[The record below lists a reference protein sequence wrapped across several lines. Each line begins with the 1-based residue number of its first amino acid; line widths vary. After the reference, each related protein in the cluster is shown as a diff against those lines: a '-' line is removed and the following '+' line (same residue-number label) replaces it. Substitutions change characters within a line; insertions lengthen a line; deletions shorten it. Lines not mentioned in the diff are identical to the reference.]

1 MRFAFAGTPEFGAA
15 VLEGLLRVD
24 RVPESVVTQPARP
37 AGRGRH
43 VTPSP
48 VATLARQAGLPLIEA
63 PDINSAEV
71 QAALTHSR
79 VAVLVVAAFGQ
90 LFRAP
95 ILSSFE
101 CINVHPSLLPA
112 YRGASPIVRALMAG
126 EAETG
131 VCVMHMT
138 EGLDEGPVA
147 ARSTLSVGPWDD
159 RGTLESAL
167 ALLGAHATAH
177 VLDALAGGFVRW
189 DPQEGPH
196 SYAAKIGPS
205 DRAVDAGGSA
215 SEVHDHVRAM
225 SPRPGAILR
234 LGDVEVRL
242 VRTWPHVGEETQ
254 TGLSVDGD
262 PGVQAVEGGR
272 LFLGCG
278 RGRLE
283 ILALQPSGKRVMTAA
298 EFLRGYGS
306 RLQSAHSDL

>member
-71 QAALTHSR
+71 QAALAHSR
-79 VAVLVVAAFGQ
+79 VGVLVVAAFGQ

-112 YRGASPIVRALMAG
+112 FRGASPIVRALMAG
-126 EAETG
+126 EAQTG

-147 ARSTLSVGPWDD
+147 ARSALSVGPWDD
-159 RGTLESAL
+159 RGTLETAL
-167 ALLGAHATAH
+167 AILGAHATAH
-177 VLDALAGGFVRW
+177 VLDALAGGFVGW
-189 DPQEGPH
+189 NPQEGPH

-205 DRAVDAGGSA
+205 DRAIDACRSA
-215 SEVHDHVRAM
+215 TEVHDHVRAM

-234 LGDVEVRL
+234 LADLEVRL

-254 TGLSVDGD
+254 AGLSVDGE

-272 LFLGCG
+272 LFVGCG

-306 RLQSAHSDL
+306 RLRSAHSDL